1 MKKIRLIDAPDES
14 IFDVGEVSKMAADSS
29 SGVSALW
36 LNVFDIH
43 AIGEFNARVHAAT
56 EAAAM
61 AARFIHELFGNCAK
75 LERLS
80 QGRAAF
86 YSHGSW
92 HAGEPW
98 VGATSALRRA
108 VQPL

>member
-14 IFDVGEVSKMAADSS
+14 IFDAGEVSKMA

-43 AIGEFNARVHAAT
+43 AIGEFNARAHAAT

-75 LERLS
+75 E
-80 QGRAAF
+80 A
-86 YSHGSW
+86 
-92 HAGEPW
+92 
-98 VGATSALRRA
+98 
-108 VQPL
+108 